1 VLKRVAKALKTK
13 KRKEKIK
20 ADFMKIE
27 TIFAQSYFFFSTLA
41 MSLKTIVKVG
51 NITNLSDARYCAG
64 MNVDML
70 GFVTIET
77 QKNYLPVKEYQDIRG
92 WLSGPKVVA
101 EVYGLQS
108 KQQLDSIIEA
118 YKPDYLELSHT
129 ELHFTDNRL
138 PLLVRVSAGT
148 SFKSLQTSA
157 AIAFIIKAQED
168 GINPS
173 ENILLEAHDL
183 KSVQHLIDNHSI
195 KGIALSGSQEV
206 SPGLKDYDHLAEI
219 LESLEVE

>member
-1 VLKRVAKALKTK
+1 
-13 KRKEKIK
+13 
-20 ADFMKIE
+20 MKIE
-27 TIFAQSYFFFSTLA
+27 TIFLQSYFFFSTLA

-70 GFVTIET
+70 GFVTVAT
-77 QKNYLPVKEYQDIRG
+77 QENYLPAKEYQDIRG

-108 KQQLDSIIEA
+108 KEQLNTIIEE
-118 YKPDYLELSHT
+118 YKPDYLEMSDT
-129 ELHFTDNRL
+129 ELPFTDDRL
-138 PLLVRVSAGT
+138 PLLVRVSAGV
-148 SFKSLQTSA
+148 SRGSLKTSA
-157 AIAFIIKAQED
+157 PIAFIIKTPEEAID
-168 GINPS
+168 PS
-173 ENILLEAHDL
+173 ENILVEAQDL
-183 KSVQHLIDNHSI
+183 KSVQHLIDNNSI
-195 KGIALSGSQEV
+195 KGIVLSGSQEV